1 MKFQV
6 CPPKYCFLIS
16 ELAGEQRFAS
26 IVARRLESMG
36 ALTHGDRRTAQKHG
50 DLSRFNFD
58 TNYGKKSLDLVLKSI
73 LGEERNSVSFPEFYH
88 GNFVEDMKRY
98 EFTGV
103 QV

>member
-1 MKFQV
+1 M

-73 LGEERNSVSFPEFYH
+73 LGEERNPVNFPEFYH

-98 EFTGV
+98 KFTV
-103 QV
+103 NKL